1 MHGRHHQRSE
11 RPTRP
16 TDRTDDRARSH
27 EGGRGDRR
35 GPGRRSF
42 DEGGWGMGGW
52 GPGFGRGGPRG
63 RGRGRA
69 RRGDVR
75 AAVLAL
81 LAERPMHGYEII
93 GELAERTNGMWKPS
107 PGSVY
112 PTLQLLEEEGNVSGE
127 ELDGKRRFSLTDEGR
142 ARVAEQGD
150 TPPWETMA
158 RGVDPGLK
166 ELWDA
171 FGQMAMACKQISSAG
186 TAEQRTRAVAIV
198 NEARKKLYG
207 ILAED

>member
-1 MHGRHHQRSE
+1 MHGRHDPRLQQHRAWRG
-11 RPTRP
+11 RPGP
-16 TDRTDDRARSH
+16 GPGVDGEG
-27 EGGRGDRR
+27 EGGRAA
-35 GPGRRSF
+35 F
-42 DEGGWGMGGW
+42 DEGGWGPPW
-52 GPGFGRGGPRG
+52 GRPGRGFGPGGPRG

-93 GELAERTNGMWKPS
+93 GELAERTDGLWKPS

-112 PTLQLLEEEGNVSGE
+112 PTLQMLEEEGLVAGE
-127 ELDGKRRFSLTDEGR
+127 EMDGKRRFTLTDQGR
-142 ARVAEQGD
+142 AKVAEQGD
-150 TPPWETMA
+150 TPPWEQVT
-158 RGVDPGLK
+158 RGVDPGLR
-166 ELWDA
+166 ELWDS
-171 FGQMAMACKQISSAG
+171 FSQMAMACRQISSAG
-186 TAEQRTRAVAIV
+186 TADQRTRAVAIV

>member
-1 MHGRHHQRSE
+1 MNGRHHEHQQ
-11 RPTRP
+11 
-16 TDRTDDRARSH
+16 H
-27 EGGRGDRR
+27 RGWR
-35 GPGRRSF
+35 GRRPGPAGEVGELDSGERAAF
-42 DEGGWGMGGW
+42 DDGGW
-52 GPGFGRGGPRG
+52 GPPWRGGPGRGFGPGGPRG

-69 RRGDVR
+69 RKGDVR

-112 PTLQLLEEEGNVSGE
+112 PTLQMLEEEGLVTGE
-127 ELDGKRRFSLTDEGR
+127 EADGKRRFTLTDDGR
-142 ARVAEQGD
+142 AKAAEQPD
-150 TPPWETMA
+150 TAPWEHVA
-158 RGVDPGLK
+158 QGVDPGLK

-171 FGQMAMACKQISSAG
+171 FRQMAMACKQISSAG
-186 TAEQRTRAVAIV
+186 TSEQQARAVAIV
-198 NEARKKLYG
+198 TDARKKLYG

>member
-1 MHGRHHQRSE
+1 MHGRHEHQDRHHG
-11 RPTRP
+11 
-16 TDRTDDRARSH
+16 RTDNDRA
-27 EGGRGDRR
+27 
-35 GPGRRSF
+35 PGRRAF
-42 DEGGWGMGGW
+42 DEGGWGPPGW
-52 GPGFGRGGPRG
+52 GGFGRGGPRG

-112 PTLQLLEEEGNVSGE
+112 PTLQMLEEEGLVTGE
-127 ELDGKRRFSLTDEGR
+127 EADGKRRFTLTDDGR
-142 ARVAEQGD
+142 AKVADQPD
-150 TPPWETMA
+150 PAPWEQFA
-158 RGVDPGLK
+158 QGVDPRLK

-171 FGQMAMACKQISSAG
+171 FRQMAMACKQISSAG
-186 TAEQRTRAVAIV
+186 TAEQQARAVAV
-198 NEARKKLYG
+198 VTDARKKLYG

>member
-1 MHGRHHQRSE
+1 MNGRHHEHQQ
-11 RPTRP
+11 
-16 TDRTDDRARSH
+16 H
-27 EGGRGDRR
+27 RGWR
-35 GPGRRSF
+35 GRRPGPSGEVGELDRGERAAF
-42 DEGGWGMGGW
+42 DDGGW
-52 GPGFGRGGPRG
+52 GPPWRGGPGRGFGPGGPRG

-69 RRGDVR
+69 RKGDVR

-112 PTLQLLEEEGNVSGE
+112 PTLQMLEEEGLVTGE
-127 ELDGKRRFSLTDEGR
+127 EADGKRRFTLTDDGR
-142 ARVAEQGD
+142 AKAAEQPD
-150 TPPWETMA
+150 TAPWEQVA
-158 RGVDPGLK
+158 QGVDPGLK

-171 FGQMAMACKQISSAG
+171 FRQMAMACKQISSAG
-186 TAEQRTRAVAIV
+186 TSEQQARAVAIV
-198 NEARKKLYG
+198 TDARKRLYG

>member
-1 MHGRHHQRSE
+1 MHGRHEHQDRHQG
-11 RPTRP
+11 
-16 TDRTDDRARSH
+16 RTDDRA
-27 EGGRGDRR
+27 
-35 GPGRRSF
+35 PGRRAF
-42 DEGGWGMGGW
+42 DEGGWGPPGW
-52 GPGFGRGGPRG
+52 GGFGRGGPRG

-112 PTLQLLEEEGNVSGE
+112 PTLQMLEDEGLVTGE
-127 ELDGKRRFSLTDEGR
+127 EQEGKRRFSLTDEGR
-142 ARVAEQGD
+142 AKVAEQGD
-150 TPPWETMA
+150 TPPWEQFAQGVEPELLELRNAVGQTGMA
-158 RGVDPGLK
+158 VR
-166 ELWDA
+166 
-171 FGQMAMACKQISSAG
+171 QIATAG
-186 TAEQRTRAVAIV
+186 TTEQRRRAVEILT
-198 NEARKKLYG
+198 EARKKLYG

>member
-1 MHGRHHQRSE
+1 MHGRDDRQRHE
-11 RPTRP
+11 HKGRRGRRP
-16 TDRTDDRARSH
+16 DQVGQTDDMTRAA
-27 EGGRGDRR
+27 
-35 GPGRRSF
+35 F
-42 DEGGWGMGGW
+42 DEGGWGPPGW
-52 GPGFGRGGPRG
+52 GGFGRGGPRG

-93 GELAERTNGMWKPS
+93 GELADRTNGMWKPS

-112 PTLQLLEEEGNVSGE
+112 PTLQLLEEEGFVTGE
-127 ELDGKRRFSLTDEGR
+127 EQDGKRRFSLTDEGR
-142 ARVAEQGD
+142 AKAAEQGD
-150 TPPWETMA
+150 TPPWETVN
-158 RGVDPGLK
+158 RGVDPGLR

-186 TAEQRTRAVAIV
+186 SAEQRTRAVTIV
-198 NEARKKLYG
+198 NDARKKLYG